1 MNENEKFELLMCPD
15 SNFNIYT
22 GWTQEWISSKRLQKD
37 KHLDIQEIVRGPFS
51 SPKLLKTRPFIVF
64 SSCPQ
69 QNGKIKKNYCNIR
82 RGIPDT
88 WKEYLACKGF
98 CNTIE
103 KYILQKNLISSCVR
117 YFATDKIWT
126 DTGLHF
132 TQGIPDPWK
141 CKALT
146 TTQCI
151 KYPRTQY
158 SRAKNIC
165 STRMANIYDG
175 DDEAE
180 IELNEQ
186 FNKDHIDNKK
196 DSLQEEQNKSNPPIS
211 NKEFKILKNNIEEE
225 VKREEKKN
233 TNQLVLDKNS
243 KLVSNQKKHR
253 EKIKTENTKF
263 NKTILKPQ
271 EIISNKNKKKNS
283 KIQTKRNENKNIKIN
298 IDEKQFSSKIHSNN
312 LKIKTNNK
320 KEVQTNPTRV
330 ANEAVQTNTI
340 QKEKTK
346 QVQESFFVNQGNP
359 NTVCC
364 NCILQNYILSSMK
377 YFSNFANILKGINLS
392 NHVLCQDCEN
402 IYCRNNSKRL
412 ISAVKELEFCT
423 PDPEKYSKQKKI
435 YNWTK
440 LKLCTCMQ
448 KAKKQFEKRNKLEK
462 CMKTKNSIISKQN
475 LKLICHHCDSPYLK
489 IIKINNANTYDRKT
503 YSCVC
508 KKTLNASKN
517 EQNKTKDYTLQH
529 SIAKRRNRDSK
540 KCYTCNENNKN
551 DLEWTSHLMT
561 TECVKDRIKI
571 CDHRFPK
578 KNNYDNN
585 ILKLEIPEIRINK
598 EEDIQNCSQIYD
610 GNMIY
615 ENIIKMQKMQK
626 NLQCNQLFIDNEKS
640 EKKCRKKILKDK
652 CFNVINTATN
662 TNEEI
667 KVQFSKQIQCSKIDK
682 TLYSITDSGEY
693 ADISDNISGI

>member
-1 MNENEKFELLMCPD
+1 MCSD
-15 SNFNIYT
+15 SNFNICT
-22 GWTQEWISSKRLQKD
+22 GWTQEWISSKKLQKN

-51 SPKLLKTRPFIVF
+51 SPRLLKTCPFIVF
-64 SSCPQ
+64 SCPQ
-69 QNGKIKKNYCNIR
+69 QNEKIEKDYCNIR

-141 CKALT
+141 CKSLT
-146 TTQCI
+146 TSQCI
-151 KYPRTQY
+151 KHPRAQC

-165 STRMANIYDG
+165 STRMTNIYDG

-180 IELNEQ
+180 VELDEQ

-196 DSLQEEQNKSNPPIS
+196 DSFQEERNKSNHPSIS
-211 NKEFKILKNNIEEE
+211 NKEVKTLKNNTEEIE
-225 VKREEKKN
+225 KEEKKN
-233 TNQLVLDKNS
+233 TNQLVLNKNS
-243 KLVSNQKKHR
+243 KLLSNQKKHR
-253 EKIKTENTKF
+253 EKIKIENTEF
-263 NKTILKPQ
+263 NKTELNKTALKPQ
-271 EIISNKNKKKNS
+271 EIISNKNKKKN
-283 KIQTKRNENKNIKIN
+283 IKIN
-298 IDEKQFSSKIHSNN
+298 VDEKQFSSKIHSND

-320 KEVQTNPTRV
+320 KEVQTIPIKVT
-330 ANEAVQTNTI
+330 NEAVQTNI
-340 QKEKTK
+340 IEKEKTE
-346 QVQESFFVNQGNP
+346 QVQDSFFVNQGNL

-364 NCILQNYILSSMK
+364 NCILQNYILSCIK
-377 YFSNFANILKGINLS
+377 HFSNFSNLLKGINLS
-392 NHVLCQDCEN
+392 NHIICQNCEN
-402 IYCRNNSKRL
+402 IYCRNNSQKL

-435 YNWTK
+435 YKWTK
-440 LKLCTCMQ
+440 LKLCACMQ
-448 KAKKQFEKRNKLEK
+448 KAKKQFEKQNRLEK

-503 YSCVC
+503 CSCIC
-508 KKTLNASKN
+508 KNMLNVSKN
-517 EQNKTKDYTLQH
+517 EQNKTKDCTSQH
-529 SIAKRRNRDSK
+529 SIAKRRRNRDSK
-540 KCYTCNENNKN
+540 KCYTCNENIKHASKN
-551 DLEWTSHLMT
+551 DLEWASHLMA
-561 TECVKDRIKI
+561 TECEKDRIKK

-578 KNNYDNN
+578 KNNCDDN

-598 EEDIQNCSQIYD
+598 EEDIRNCSQICD
-610 GNMIY
+610 NNMIY
-615 ENIIKMQKMQK
+615 KNIIKMQKMQK
-626 NLQCNQLFIDNEKS
+626 NLQCNQLFIDNEKN
-640 EKKCRKKILKDK
+640 EKKCKKKILKDK
-652 CFNVINTATN
+652 CFNVVNTATN

-667 KVQFSKQIQCSKIDK
+667 KVQFSKQIQCSKLDK
-682 TLYSITDSGEY
+682 TLYSVTDSGEY
-693 ADISDNISGI
+693 ADISDNISGF

>member
-1 MNENEKFELLMCPD
+1 MCPD
-15 SNFNIYT
+15 SNFNICT
-22 GWTQEWISSKRLQKD
+22 GWTQEWISSKKLQKD

-51 SPKLLKTRPFIVF
+51 SPRLLKTCPLIVF

-69 QNGKIKKNYCNIR
+69 QNENIEKNYCNIR

-141 CKALT
+141 CKSLT
-146 TTQCI
+146 TSQCI
-151 KYPRTQY
+151 KYPRAQY

-165 STRMANIYDG
+165 STRKAYTYDG

-196 DSLQEEQNKSNPPIS
+196 DSLQEERNKSNHPPIS
-211 NKEFKILKNNIEEE
+211 NKEFKILKNNTEEI
-225 VKREEKKN
+225 KKEEKKN
-233 TNQLVLDKNS
+233 TNQLILDKNS
-243 KLVSNQKKHR
+243 KLISNQKKHR
-253 EKIKTENTKF
+253 EKIKIENTEF
-263 NKTILKPQ
+263 NKTELNKTALKPQ
-271 EIISNKNKKKNS
+271 EIISNKNKKKN
-283 KIQTKRNENKNIKIN
+283 IKIN
-298 IDEKQFSSKIHSNN
+298 VDEKQFSPNIHSND

-320 KEVQTNPTRV
+320 KEVQTIPIKV
-330 ANEAVQTNTI
+330 INEAVQTNTI
-340 QKEKTK
+340 QKEKTE
-346 QVQESFFVNQGNP
+346 QVQDSFFVNQGNL

-364 NCILQNYILSSMK
+364 NCILQNYILSCMK
-377 YFSNFANILKGINLS
+377 HFSNFANLLKGVNLS
-392 NHVLCQDCEN
+392 NHILCQDCEN
-402 IYCRNNSKRL
+402 IYCRNNSQRL

-423 PDPEKYSKQKKI
+423 PHPEKYSKQKKI

-440 LKLCTCMQ
+440 LKLCACMQ
-448 KAKKQFEKRNKLEK
+448 KAKKQFEKRNRLEK
-462 CMKTKNSIISKQN
+462 CMKIKNSIISKQN

-503 YSCVC
+503 YSCIC

-517 EQNKTKDYTLQH
+517 EIQNTCIQNKIKDCTSQH
-529 SIAKRRNRDSK
+529 SIAKKRRNRDSK
-540 KCYTCNENNKN
+540 KCYTCNENIKHTSKN
-551 DLEWTSHLMT
+551 DLEWTSHLMA
-561 TECVKDRIKI
+561 TECEKDRTKK

-578 KNNYDNN
+578 KNNYDDN

-598 EEDIQNCSQIYD
+598 EEDIQNCSEIYD
-610 GNMIY
+610 SNMIY

-626 NLQCNQLFIDNEKS
+626 NLQCNQSFIDNEKN
-640 EKKCRKKILKDK
+640 EKKCKKKILKDK
-652 CFNVINTATN
+652 CFNVINTGTN

-667 KVQFSKQIQCSKIDK
+667 KVEFSKQIQCSKLDK
-682 TLYSITDSGEY
+682 TLYSVTDSGEY
-693 ADISDNISGI
+693 ADISDNISGF